1 MAHVLLSP
9 LSWGLGHATRDIPI
23 IRTLLDHHHDVTIAA
38 SGNALTVLQYEFPE
52 CSFIPFNDYPAPYS
66 TSRFFTP
73 KFISSL
79 PGIAQALAEERR
91 NLQRILGKN
100 RYDLIISDNR
110 PGVYS
115 LKIPTLFVTHQIHY
129 PLPLLFWPLELGS
142 ILANYF
148 LFDNFTRVVV
158 LDNPPGATSIAGK
171 LSRPVRRL
179 TDSKVFFAGILSSIQ
194 KMDIKQ
200 DLDYLVL
207 ISGPEP
213 QRKRL
218 EEILTPILP
227 GLDGTTIALLG
238 SPQKKL
244 TQSVSD
250 RCTLISYATTQEK
263 EYLMNRAKFVI
274 CRSGYTSMMEL
285 AELDKR
291 HGLFIPTPG
300 QPEQEYLSHYYSNTG
315 WFYSKSQY
323 KLNLLQDIPL
333 AMKCNGFPIMPKTRE
348 NVERLYDELLAQYV
362 D

>member
-52 CSFIPFNDYPAPYS
+52 CSFIQFKDYPAPYS

-73 KFISSL
+73 KFIASL
-79 PGIAQALAEERR
+79 PAIAQALAEERR
-91 NLQRILGKN
+91 NLLRILEKN
-100 RYDLIISDNR
+100 RYDLIISDHR

-115 LKIPTLFVTHQIHY
+115 LKIPTFFVTHQIHY
-129 PLPLLFWPLELGS
+129 PLPLLFWPFELGS

-148 LFDNFTRVVV
+148 LFDNFTGVIV
-158 LDNPPGATSIAGK
+158 LDNPPGAKSIAGK
-171 LSRPVRRL
+171 LSRPVRGL
-179 TDSKVFFAGILSSIQ
+179 TDSKVFFSGILSSIQ
-194 KMDIKQ
+194 KTDSEQ

-213 QRKRL
+213 QRSCL
-218 EEILTPILP
+218 EEILTPMLSD
-227 GLDGTTIALLG
+227 LDGTTIALLG
-238 SPQKKL
+238 SPQK
-244 TQSVSD
+244 TPERSVSG
-250 RCTLISYATTQEK
+250 RCTVISYATTREK
-263 EYLMNRAKFVI
+263 ERLMNRAKFVI

-285 AELDKR
+285 AELDKS

-300 QPEQEYLSHYYSNTG
+300 QPEQEYLSYYYKNAG

-323 KLNLLQDIPL
+323 KLKLVQDIPL
-333 AMKCNGFPIMPKTRE
+333 AMKCKGFPSMPKTKE
-348 NVERLYDELLAQYV
+348 NVERLYTELLAQYI

>member
-1 MAHVLLSP
+1 MANVLLSP
-9 LSWGLGHATRDIPI
+9 LSWGLGHATRDIPV
-23 IRTLLDHHHDVTIAA
+23 IRALLDHHHNVTIAA

-52 CSFIPFNDYPAPYS
+52 CRFIEFKDYPAPYS

-79 PGIAQALAEERR
+79 PGIAQALSEERR
-91 NLQRILGKN
+91 NLNRILEKN

-129 PLPLLFWPLELGS
+129 PLPLLFWPFELGS

-179 TDSKVFFAGILSSIQ
+179 TDSKVFFAGILSSVQ
-194 KMDIKQ
+194 KTDIEQ

-213 QRKRL
+213 QRGCL
-218 EEILTPILP
+218 EEILTPMLP
-227 GLDGTTIALLG
+227 ELDGNTIALLG
-238 SPQKKL
+238 SPQKIAAR
-244 TQSVSD
+244 SVSD

-263 EYLMNRAKFVI
+263 EYLMNRAKFII
-274 CRSGYTSMMEL
+274 CRSGYTTMMEL
-285 AELDKR
+285 AELGKKA
-291 HGLFIPTPG
+291 GLFIPTPG
-300 QPEQEYLSHYYSNTG
+300 QTEQEYLSWYYEKNG
-315 WFYSKSQY
+315 WFFSKSQY
-323 KLNLLQDIPL
+323 RLRLSEDIRT
-333 AMKCNGFPIMPKTRE
+333 ARRYAGFPVMPATE
-348 NVERLYDELLAQYV
+348 TNVRRLYDNALAGYLE
-362 D
+362 

>member
-1 MAHVLLSP
+1 MGHVLLSP

-52 CSFIPFNDYPAPYS
+52 CSFIGFDDYPAPYS

-79 PGIAQALAEERR
+79 PAIAQALAEERR
-91 NLQRILGKN
+91 NLQRILEKN

-129 PLPLLFWPLELGS
+129 PLPLLFWPFELGS

-171 LSRPVRRL
+171 LSRPVRGL
-179 TDSKVFFAGILSSIQ
+179 TDSKVFFAGILSSVQ
-194 KMDIKQ
+194 KMDIEQ

-207 ISGPEP
+207 VSGPEP
-213 QRKRL
+213 QRGCL
-218 EEILTPILP
+218 EEILIPMLP
-227 GLDGTTIALLG
+227 DLDGTTIALLG
-238 SPQKKL
+238 SPQNIASR
-244 TQSVSD
+244 SVSD

-263 EYLMNRAKFVI
+263 ERLMNRAKFII

-285 AELDKR
+285 AELNKR

-300 QPEQEYLSHYYSNTG
+300 QPEQEYLSYYYKNKG

-323 KLNLLQDIPL
+323 KLNLAQDIPL
-333 AMKCNGFPIMPKTRE
+333 AMKHNGFPVMPKTE
-348 NVERLYDELLAQYV
+348 ANVARLYDEVLSQYI